1 MLTNTA
7 LLKYALMTMMS
18 SLRGPLYSCLSLS
31 KCHYVDTCTPYSL
44 ETSKIVS
51 VARNNTIA
59 SSLYRKWDY
68 AKYRVGKYERN
79 WTDGVGQVI
88 LTHPDGKELTRE
100 HVEVLYASSE
110 AACELVGRNQD
121 PYSPQMKKKEFQE
134 YFTPRNFERFWHLY
148 SMDKLNGPTWSRRT
162 PQLDFKGDE
171 MGNTQVGKEACTS
184 DGERLLRT
192 YRR

>member
-1 MLTNTA
+1 M
-7 LLKYALMTMMS
+7 
-18 SLRGPLYSCLSLS
+18 
-31 KCHYVDTCTPYSL
+31 DTCTPYSL

-110 AACELVGRNQD
+110 AACELVGGNQD
-121 PYSPQMKKKEFQE
+121 PYSPQIKKKEFEE
-134 YFTPRNFERFWHLY
+134 YFTPRNFEHFWHLY
-148 SMDKLNGPTWSRRT
+148 SMDKLNEPTWSRRT
-162 PQLDFKGDE
+162 PQLDIKGAEID
-171 MGNTQVGKEACTS
+171 NTQLGESMYKRWRKITKDMPTANPPEIEFSDWEYVESKKAWKLRPEAK
-184 DGERLLRT
+184 DRLRGE
-192 YRR
+192 